1 MGQVENKPMV
11 GVALVV
17 KNGDGE
23 ILLGKRKG
31 SHGAG
36 TYSLA
41 GGHLEYGESF
51 EECCIRELKEETNLD
66 GVSVDPLCFVN
77 NTGVEKN
84 FNIAHY
90 VTLYF
95 FVKVLD
101 LEILKNMEP
110 DKNEGWEWYDMENLP
125 SPLFLKIAEVLE
137 RKDVKEW

>member
-1 MGQVENKPMV
+1 MGQIEKKPMV

-17 KNGDGE
+17 KNSIGE

-36 TYSLA
+36 KYALA
-41 GGHLEYGESF
+41 GGHLEFGESF

-66 GVSVDPLCFVN
+66 GTSVEPLCFVN
-77 NTGVEKN
+77 NPSVEKN
-84 FNIAHY
+84 SDIAHY

-95 FVKVLD
+95 FVRVLD
-101 LEILKNMEP
+101 CDILKNVET
-110 DKNEGWEWYDMENLP
+110 DKNEGWEWHDICNLP
-125 SPLFLKIAEVLE
+125 RPLFLKVGEVLS